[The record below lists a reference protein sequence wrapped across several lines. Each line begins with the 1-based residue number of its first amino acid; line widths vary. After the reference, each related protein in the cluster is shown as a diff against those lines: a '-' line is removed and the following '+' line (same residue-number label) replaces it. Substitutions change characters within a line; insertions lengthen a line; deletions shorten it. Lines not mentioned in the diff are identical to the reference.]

1 MKRARSSSAAS
12 SISSSSA
19 GSTSQ
24 PLTSKYRRTDLLPQ
38 PTDSHLTCQLPPT
51 CSDSPN
57 TFNSTS
63 ELQTHYSHCHLHGCQ
78 AEACNKVF
86 PDARLLELHEI
97 ENHDPFSSE
106 QQRAGQK
113 IFECFLP
120 RDVCGKRCSTPRGRR
135 NHMIQIHHFSKQYF
149 FSVTNHGVSP
159 QHAYRQPENHDANG
173 MNCCYRSGI
182 WSSVLD
188 PERV

>member
-63 ELQTHYSHCHLHGCQ
+63 ELQTHYNHCHLHGCQ
-78 AEACNKVF
+78 AKACNKVF
-86 PDARLLELHEI
+86 PDARLLELVSCLQYPSVPIALTMRCRVSDWVLRTVIQHEI

-113 IFECFLP
+113 IA
-120 RDVCGKRCSTPRGRR
+120 S
-135 NHMIQIHHFSKQYF
+135 
-149 FSVTNHGVSP
+149 SVTPNPTPPDSNDEPGFLGLPVRMLS
-159 QHAYRQPENHDANG
+159 ATGR
-173 MNCCYRSGI
+173 MR
-182 WSSVLD
+182 
-188 PERV
+188 